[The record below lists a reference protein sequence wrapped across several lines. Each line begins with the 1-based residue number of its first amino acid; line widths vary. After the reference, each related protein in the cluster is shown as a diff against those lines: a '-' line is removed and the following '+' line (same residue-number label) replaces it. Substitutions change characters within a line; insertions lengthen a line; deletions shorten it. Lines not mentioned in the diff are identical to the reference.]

1 MGEHINTW
9 VEQAVTQTGLSGA
22 DIMLVTV
29 PLAVLQGFLSL
40 FPFALLVTLHVSA
53 LGITK
58 GLVASWL
65 AGMAGALAV
74 YGVSRFLF
82 ADWFHRRWW
91 RKLQRYE
98 KWQRVFDQYGA
109 WALIFLRTVPV
120 MPNNLIS
127 FMAAVSP
134 IRTSD
139 YIWSS
144 IVGYMS
150 HIWLVGIISSSI
162 LFPEV
167 DKWKLIIS
175 YMIFCAILL
184 AAFLWQ
190 RLRPAPPGRRDE
202 SHTASL

>member
-1 MGEHINTW
+1 MGEHINAW
-9 VEQAVTQTGLSGA
+9 VEEAVTQTGLSGA
-22 DIMLVTV
+22 DIMLVTL

-53 LGITK
+53 LGIAK

-74 YGVSRFLF
+74 YGVCRFFF
-82 ADWFHRRWW
+82 ADWFHRIWW

-98 KWQRVFDQYGA
+98 KWQRAFDQYGA

-162 LFPEV
+162 LFPDV

-175 YMIFCAILL
+175 YLVFCAILL
-184 AAFLWQ
+184 AAFFRQ

-202 SHTASL
+202 SRTASM